1 MTHPELE
8 RWRKIRGHLCWSSTA
23 LAQTLAA
30 LVFVRATPSVPT
42 VTVTPRGTVH
52 VNVEWSAKQPPAE
65 IAFAILHN
73 VLHLVLSHHTRREG
87 RIKPLWAIAA
97 DLVINEVLDSI
108 KLETPVTR
116 PAAALWRPRDA
127 PFIKKGQTV
136 EAVYAQLGS
145 DGRPMPTSAG
155 PGSGCDVNDAA
166 EESADALSE
175 PELGDLC
182 DAVAKG
188 ASSTG
193 LSALKT
199 LFEPVRCT
207 VRWETL
213 LRATMAHAT
222 SAASPTT
229 ESWDVR
235 NRRAPRWAILPGVV
249 ATMQQIAVVI
259 DSSGSMSDRDLSACI
274 SETRGAVVAS
284 QTSAFLVVHDH
295 EVQTAT
301 WITPQDPAVKIAG
314 LVAGRGG
321 TLYQP
326 AYDEVAAC
334 RKQFSSMIHFTDAMP
349 CDPWP
354 PRPRNCKAGIAALTR
369 DASDPP
375 PGWRKVHVTV
385 R

>member
-1 MTHPELE
+1 MNHPELE
-8 RWRKIRGHLCWSSTA
+8 RWQKIRGHLCWSSTA
-23 LAQTLAA
+23 LAQPLAA

-42 VTVTPRGTVH
+42 VSVTPRGTVH
-52 VNVEWSAKQPPAE
+52 VNVDWSAKQPPAE

-73 VLHLVLSHHTRREG
+73 VLHLVLNHHARRGE
-87 RIKPLWAIAA
+87 RIKPLWAAAA
-97 DLVINEVLDSI
+97 DLVINEVLDEI
-108 KLETPVTR
+108 MLETPVAR
-116 PAAALWRPRDA
+116 PQAALWRLRDA
-127 PFIKKGQTV
+127 PFVSPKQTA
-136 EAVYAQLGS
+136 EAVYAQLGA
-145 DGRPMPTSAG
+145 DGRQLPVSLV
-155 PGSGCDVNDAA
+155 PGGGCDVDDAQ
-166 EESADALSE
+166 EESADALSA

-182 DAVAKG
+182 DALAKG

-213 LRATMAHAT
+213 LRATMAHAA
-222 SAASPTT
+222 SAAAPDT
-229 ESWDVR
+229 ESWDAR
-235 NRRAPRWAILPGVV
+235 NRRSPRRAILPGVV

-284 QTSAFLVVHDH
+284 KTSAFLVVHDH
-295 EVQTAT
+295 EVQTMA
-301 WITPQDPAVKIAG
+301 WITPQDPAVKIAH
-314 LVAGRGG
+314 LVVGRGA
-321 TLYQP
+321 TLYHP
-326 AYDEVAAC
+326 AYQAVAAC
-334 RKQFSSMIHFTDAMP
+334 RKQFSSMIHFTDAAP

-354 PRPRNCKAGIAALTR
+354 QRPHNCKTGIAALTR